1 VIEMRVF
8 LILCIA
14 CLLLASGLPARSS
27 AQGVKLRQNG
37 KVELLETPGDPSPF
51 FRVKFDIVNSDGTPA
66 TTELENVDTKELV
79 QRIEIQQGESKF
91 HPLYVFPVDSKAA
104 SAPGRDVMLLID
116 TSYTMARSDVGNG
129 GLSRFQAAQEAAN
142 QLFQDFR
149 DQVDRISIVPFDSHG
164 VVTKI
169 ENAAF
174 VDTKAQAQDQVR
186 NLAAPKDNSQNT
198 ALYSAVYTAL
208 SVLEKRKSRDRS
220 RGYYLIVLTDGKND
234 VKPSDDVGLMQNSDL
249 NKVVEKAQAV
259 DITTYTI
266 GLGSSGTDFEPEVL
280 KRIAYPNSD
289 NYFPAMNSVQLQQ
302 KFRTVQQLMLSAFR
316 ITFVDHKHRDL
327 NSLTDTT
334 FKVVLTLKSGTLV
347 ESDEIAWSCPYVSTA
362 GCPASGALTT
372 EERKARL
379 DSTSLGGTPQEV
391 KRNSLLNTLLI
402 LGVLS
407 GSLAFLWFIP
417 PRLMWPR
424 PRIPRIPGRAAAVNL
439 PPIPK
444 PAVPNLRTPPPR
456 RGDQQQREQNPQT
469 KPRRRLDET
478 QVLPRSNR
486 DV

>member
-1 VIEMRVF
+1 MRVF

-37 KVELLETPGDPSPF
+37 KVELLETPLDPSPF

-66 TTELENVDTKELV
+66 TTELENIDTKELV
-79 QRIEIQQGESKF
+79 QRIEIQEGQNKF
-91 HPLYVFPVDSKAA
+91 HPFYVYPVDSKAEN
-104 SAPGRDVMLLID
+104 APGRDVILLID

-129 GLSRFQAAQEAAN
+129 GLSRFQAAQAAAN

-149 DQVDRISIVPFDSHG
+149 DQVDSITIVPFDSHG

-169 ENAAF
+169 ENAVF
-174 VDTKAQAQDQVR
+174 VNTKAQAQEQVR

-198 ALYSAVYTAL
+198 ALYSDVNTAL
-208 SVLEKRKSRDRS
+208 GVLEKRKAKDRS

-234 VKPSDDVGLMQNSDL
+234 VKPSDDFGLMQNNEL

-280 KRIAYPNSD
+280 KRIAYPNAD
-289 NYFPAMNSVQLQQ
+289 NYFPATNSVQLQE

-316 ITFVDHKHRDL
+316 ITFVDHSHRDL
-327 NSLTDTT
+327 NSLTNTT

-372 EERKARL
+372 AEGKAWVDLLPGPR
-379 DSTSLGGTPQEV
+379 GGTPQDL
-391 KRNSLLNTLLI
+391 KRNSLLYTLLI

-417 PRLMWPR
+417 PRLMWPK
-424 PRIPRIPGRAAAVNL
+424 PQIPRIPGRVAAVNV
-439 PPIPK
+439 PPVPK
-444 PAVPNLRTPPPR
+444 PPVPNLRTPPPR
-456 RGDQQQREQNPQT
+456 RGAQQQREQNPQT
-469 KPRRRLDET
+469 KPRKRLDET